1 MLLAHPYQR
10 AAFFDAIPKEVGDRL
25 AGQNNL
31 GLRLYM
37 A

>member
-1 MLLAHPYQR
+1 MLLAHPHLR

-31 GLRLYM
+31 GLRLDM